1 MSSHQSN
8 KAVIAALSANLFIAA
23 TKFGAW
29 ALTGAA
35 SMLAE
40 GVHSVADSANQ
51 ILLLRGGA
59 TAKKQAT
66 AEHPFGYGRARY
78 ISAFLVSIILFSLGG
93 LFALYEAYHK
103 VEETL
108 AGHANELLN
117 SAWWWVPLVVLG
129 LAVVAEGASLRTAV
143 AESLPSKGRQSWSR
157 FIKTS
162 KSPELPVVLLED
174 FAALLGLLFALI
186 GVGMTLLT
194 HNPYWDAV
202 GTGLI
207 GILLLLVAITLAI
220 ETRSLLLGEA
230 ASPAAVSNITN
241 ALAGADGVTR
251 VIHLKTLHLGPEEI
265 LVAAK
270 IAVEPTDSAAR
281 VATVIDNAE
290 VAIRSA
296 EPWVTALYLEPD
308 IDRGAGAPAT
318 TDGDSGLPGGTTRL
332 T

>member
-1 MSSHQSN
+1 MSSHGGN

-59 TAKKQAT
+59 AAKREASQ
-66 AEHPFGYGRARY
+66 EHPFGYGRARY
-78 ISAFLVSIILFSLGG
+78 ISAFLVSVILFSLGG
-93 LFALYEAYHK
+93 LFALYEAFHK
-103 VEETL
+103 LEETL
-108 AGHANELLN
+108 AGHENELL
-117 SAWWWVPLVVLG
+117 SSIWWWVPLAVLG
-129 LAVVAEGASLRTAV
+129 MAIFAEGFSLRTAIK
-143 AESLPSKGRQSWSR
+143 ESLPSKGRQSWAR

-174 FAALLGLLFALI
+174 FAALLGLVFALV

-194 HNPYWDAV
+194 HDPVWDV
-202 GTGLI
+202 IGTALI
-207 GILLLLVAITLAI
+207 GVLLILVAITLAI

-230 ASPAAVSNITN
+230 AGTESVRKITE
-241 ALAGADGVTR
+241 ALAGAEGVSR

-270 IAVEPTDSAAR
+270 IAVDPTESAAR
-281 VATVIDNAE
+281 IAEVIDSAE
-290 VAIRSA
+290 AAIRAA

-308 IDRGAGAPAT
+308 IDRGAVAEGVV
-318 TDGDSGLPGGTTRL
+318 SS
-332 T
+332 